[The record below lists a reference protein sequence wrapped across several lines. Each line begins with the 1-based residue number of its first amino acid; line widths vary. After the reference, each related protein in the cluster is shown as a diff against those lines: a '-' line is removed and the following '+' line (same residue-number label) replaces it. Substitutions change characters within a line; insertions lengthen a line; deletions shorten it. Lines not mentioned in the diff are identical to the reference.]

1 MYDGRDFLNEYMFY
15 TPRQL
20 RKKKEK
26 IDWIMSYNR
35 LTAIVS
41 EDEKEVIYIE
51 EYGPENGFWIEEWR
65 AYHYQRTSK
74 LVNWSVREG
83 GVTIVSLKQG
93 RSELRLIPSLSPLG
107 ISECKV
113 EGNLVKIT
121 FEGIGG
127 AGVSASFSRGMAEG
141 AKKVEVIEEG
151 GGRKHGKACVYLPK
165 KKLLLVGIDD
175 TDDEEKGATYA
186 LAHNLATKW
195 SKKVGGRYVSHVNVQ
210 LFPYNKFKTKNCF
223 ATVLGII
230 LDNLEDLNK
239 FKEGFWSDV
248 KSKSYSPSTGVVYC
262 DGLVKDMKLKKHSQE
277 VKRKQFETIDE
288 TKKLISRLKL
298 DARSMGNGW
307 GLVGA
312 LASLDYVN
320 RPGEAAELPELVTK

>member
-1 MYDGRDFLNEYMFY
+1 MFY
-15 TPRQL
+15 TTAQL
-20 RKKKEK
+20 RKKKSGV
-26 IDWIMSYNR
+26 DWIMPYNR

-41 EDEKEVIYIE
+41 EDENEVLYIE
-51 EYGPENGFWIEEWR
+51 EYGPKNGFWIEEWR

-83 GVTIVSLKQG
+83 NTTIVSLKQG
-93 RSELRLIPSLSPLG
+93 KSQLKLVPSLSPLG

-113 EGNLVKIT
+113 ENDWVKIT

-127 AGVSASFSRGMAEG
+127 AGVSASFSRGMADGVE
-141 AKKVEVIEEG
+141 KVEVIEEG

-165 KKLLLVGIDD
+165 KKLLLIGIDD
-175 TDDEEKGATYA
+175 TDNDKKGATYA

-223 ATVLGII
+223 ATVLGVIFDGSRD
-230 LDNLEDLNK
+230 LDK
-239 FKEGFWSDV
+239 FKEGFWNDV
-248 KSKSYSPSTGVVYC
+248 KSKTYSPNTGLVYC
-262 DGLVKDMKLKKHSQE
+262 DGLVKDKKLKKYSQE
-277 VKRKQFETIDE
+277 VKMRQFEKIDE
-288 TKKLISRLKL
+288 TKRLISRLRL
-298 DARSMGNGW
+298 DARSIGSGW

-312 LASLDYVN
+312 LASLDYIN
-320 RPGEAAELPELVTK
+320 RPREAAELPENFIN